1 MKKNFVILLLLAG
14 IIAGAGCKDKYDPQ
28 LETPSTG
35 FLVVE
40 GFING
45 NGPTEITL
53 SRSIKLEDSTDAQ
66 RETGATVVVEAE
78 NGPSFQLD
86 ETGFGVYTSGTL
98 PIDANQLYRLH
109 IYSNGNEY
117 QSAYAKRIVTPPIEA
132 LPYVKEEDGLHIR
145 IQAEDPTNST
155 IYYTWTYSDTW
166 EIVSRYWIYLRYL
179 YASTGAIYAVE
190 ELPPGEAPLVS
201 ERRCWKTE
209 YSSRIL
215 TASTLKLS
223 KDRLDKEIM
232 FIPNRSPKLDQLYSI
247 KINMHGC
254 SAAGYDFLQRLSKN
268 NEQLGSIFDA
278 QPSELNSNL
287 TCVSNPAEK
296 VIGFVEVADGHEQR
310 IFISKQDIGGWNYNP
325 NCEQLLKPNV
335 PDTLDFY
342 GGNYAP
348 LMFSDFTRSNVI
360 MGSNNCSYCTLFGTN
375 VMPAFWPQ

>member
-1 MKKNFVILLLLAG
+1 MKKNLVILLLLTA
-14 IIAGAGCKDKYDPQ
+14 IIAGAGCKDRYDPQ
-28 LETPSTG
+28 LETPPTG
-35 FLVVE
+35 YLVVE

-86 ETGFGVYTSGTL
+86 ETGLGVYTSGAL
-98 PIDANQLYRLH
+98 PIDPNQLYRLH

-132 LPYVKEEDGLHIR
+132 MPYVKEEDGLHIR
-145 IQAEDPTNST
+145 VQAEDPTNST

-166 EIVSRYWIYLRYL
+166 EIVSRYSIYLRYL

-190 ELPPGEAPLVS
+190 ELPPGEAPLAS

-209 YSSRIL
+209 YSSRVL

-232 FIPNRSPKLDQLYSI
+232 FIPNQSPKLDELYSI

-296 VIGFVEVADGHEQR
+296 VIGFVEVTDGHEQR
-310 IFISKQDIGGWNYNP
+310 IFISKRDIGGWNYNP
-325 NCEQLLKPNV
+325 HCEQLLKPNV

-348 LMFSDFTRSNVI
+348 LMFSDPTEANVI

-375 VMPAFWPQ
+375 VMPEFWPH